1 MTIKPMSKSTKT
13 NQTKMRNS
21 TPPIG
26 LFKAFVLLGGILLF
40 GYALVVGFS
49 DGNQP
54 AMEKVDEVVTP
65 LAEPQDNDYS
75 KFKHSNPSHTRLP
88 CLLCHRR
95 DDNSPRIQFPGKP
108 DHLPCA
114 GCHAVQFSDN
124 TSPMCNICHTDTG
137 MKRFPGLRSFGAK
150 FDHSRHTRANC
161 ATCHKTAGRGGAAL
175 SIPAGQTA
183 HVTCF
188 QCHTSRS
195 SAGMVS
201 CDVCH
206 QPGRLI
212 RTSESSPAFRKSFNH
227 SEHLRGTNMN
237 CATCHTVRPGA
248 SRGRQMSAPV
258 TSMHFPPAGAQSCGA
273 CHNGKRAFG
282 PDDFSNCKRCHSP
295 TTFKF

>member
-1 MTIKPMSKSTKT
+1 MFKGTKT
-13 NQTKMRNS
+13 HQTKKRNLV
-21 TPPIG
+21 PPIG
-26 LFKAFVLLGGILLF
+26 LFKVFVLLGGILLF

-49 DGNQP
+49 GGNE
-54 AMEKVDEVVTP
+54 AETEAVEEVTIP
-65 LAEPQDNDYS
+65 FTEPQDTDYS

-95 DDNSPRIQFPGKP
+95 DDNSPRMRFPGKP

-114 GCHAVQFSDN
+114 GCHAVDFSSN
-124 TSPMCNICHTDTG
+124 TSPMCTICHTDTG
-137 MKRFPGLRSFGAK
+137 MKRFPGLRGFGVK
-150 FDHSRHTRANC
+150 FDHSRHTQANC

-175 SIPAGQTA
+175 SIPSGGSA

-195 SAGMVS
+195 AAGMVS

-212 RTSESSPAFRKSFNH
+212 RTSEWSVAYRKSFNH
-227 SEHLRGTNMN
+227 SEHLRGTKMN

-248 SRGRQMSAPV
+248 ARGRQVSSPV
-258 TSMHFPPAGAQSCGA
+258 TSMHFPPAGSQSCGA

-282 PDDFSNCKRCHSP
+282 PDDFTNCKTCHG
-295 TTFKF
+295 TKTFKF